1 MTDIY
6 EIEVTNI
13 QGKKTSLSPYRGKV
27 MLIVNVASKCGFT
40 SQYDGLEEL
49 HKKYGDRGL
58 AVLGFPCNQFGNQEP
73 GTEEQIMEF
82 CRLNHG
88 VTFPLFA
95 KIEVNGKNAH
105 PLYVYLKSQ
114 RPGLLGS
121 EAIKWNFTKFLVD
134 RDGEIVARFPPS
146 TSPAAIAED
155 ISSLLQTGGQGG

>member
-13 QGKKTSLSPYRGKV
+13 QGEKTSLSPYRGKV

-134 RDGEIVARFPPS
+134 RDGEVVARFPPS
-146 TSPAAIAED
+146 TSPAAIAEE